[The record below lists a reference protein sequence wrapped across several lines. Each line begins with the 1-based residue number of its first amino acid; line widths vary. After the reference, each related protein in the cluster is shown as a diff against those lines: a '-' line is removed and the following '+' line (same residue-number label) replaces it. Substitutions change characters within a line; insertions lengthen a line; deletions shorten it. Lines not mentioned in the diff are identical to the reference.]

1 MERGK
6 KREAGIKRG
15 GIRGQ
20 LPRSICCRH
29 CDCRHEYMDTE
40 NSTRPVVIGDSPSG
54 ILGDCSQTASIW
66 MFLCAQVV
74 VVLDYS
80 TVMQIKS
87 SNPTDSATFIMGKG
101 RTSP

>member
-20 LPRSICCRH
+20 LPKSICCRH
-29 CDCRHEYMDTE
+29 CDCRHEYMDTK
-40 NSTRPVVIGDSPSG
+40 NSTSPVVVGDSPSDV
-54 ILGDCSQTASIW
+54 LEDCSQTGSIW

-80 TVMQIKS
+80 VGMQMRS
-87 SNPTDSATFIMGKG
+87 SNPTDSATFIIVKG